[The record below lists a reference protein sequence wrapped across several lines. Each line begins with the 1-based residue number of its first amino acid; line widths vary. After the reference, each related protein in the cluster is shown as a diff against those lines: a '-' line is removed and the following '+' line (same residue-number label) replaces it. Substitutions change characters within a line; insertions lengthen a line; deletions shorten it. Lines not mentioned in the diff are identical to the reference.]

1 MGSAINGS
9 IAISATGRK
18 AKSIIVTIGATRLLA
33 SDGSCLSS
41 CTSSF
46 VSRITINRLGIK
58 RTITNT
64 VNSNPKKAG
73 KRLANITDER
83 SAPKL
88 SAAIIVLGL
97 GEMIFP
103 HFPPPIIATNNTE
116 GDNPNRLP
124 MERATGA
131 TVITATSINTPTAQ
145 SNMVAKAKAPNTR
158 FSPNEE
164 MIALDKVAAA
174 PVLIRTPD
182 NTPAVRIRIM
192 AGVTSFTPSVIIF
205 TVSTRGNPPN
215 KPPTIAPAIKL

>member
-1 MGSAINGS
+1 
-9 IAISATGRK
+9 
-18 AKSIIVTIGATRLLA
+18 
-33 SDGSCLSS
+33 
-41 CTSSF
+41 
-46 VSRITINRLGIK
+46 
-58 RTITNT
+58 
-64 VNSNPKKAG
+64 
-73 KRLANITDER
+73 
-83 SAPKL
+83 
-88 SAAIIVLGL
+88 
-97 GEMIFP
+97 MIFP